1 MTAGDITMNRV
12 FRRAAS
18 GGRIAI
24 ALTVSACAA
33 LAIATPAKADP
44 LAGLRWKSRVLV
56 LVAPSS
62 QDGELRVQRRNIE
75 AASGGMFERNIVLM
89 EAVGDGHQ
97 ARQLRKRLAT
107 DGNEFRVFL
116 VGKDGNTAFAA
127 NDPLA
132 AQDIFGR
139 IDAMPMRRD
148 EMQKQSRAGG

>member
-1 MTAGDITMNRV
+1 MTAGDVTMNRV
-12 FRRAAS
+12 FRRVALGA
-18 GGRIAI
+18 RAAI
-24 ALTVSACAA
+24 AVTIGACA
-33 LAIATPAKADP
+33 LAIAMPAKADP

-62 QDGELRVQRRNIE
+62 QDDELRAQRRNLE

-89 EAVGDGHQ
+89 EAVGDGQQ

-116 VGKDGNTAFAA
+116 VGKDGNTAFSS
-127 NDPLA
+127 NDPLIA
-132 AQDIFGR
+132 RDIFGR

-148 EMQKQSRAGG
+148 ELQKQSRAGG